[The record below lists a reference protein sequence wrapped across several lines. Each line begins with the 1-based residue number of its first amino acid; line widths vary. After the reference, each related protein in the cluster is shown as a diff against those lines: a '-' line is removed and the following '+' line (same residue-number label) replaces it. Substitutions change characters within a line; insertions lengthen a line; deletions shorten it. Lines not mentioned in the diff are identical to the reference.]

1 MLWLEKLSN
10 PEIYF
15 LDVVDFVVTH
25 CCYSII
31 CPVLQNDLLKILTF
45 FLKSLEKEEVW
56 KEFFIVNK
64 YFQY

>member
-1 MLWLEKLSN
+1 MLWLEKLLN

-15 LDVVDFVVTH
+15 LDVVDFVVT

-56 KEFFIVNK
+56 KEFSIINK